1 MRRAHRGG
9 LSRTTAGLILIV
21 AAILITYFGF
31 TKSIPFRHHF
41 SVQADFRST
50 NTLRVNSLVRI
61 AGVNVGRVTAIEPRE
76 DAGGRTRSGARVT
89 MRIEKVGRPI
99 HTDATVALR
108 PRIFLEGNPFLDIQP
123 GSPTAPILA
132 DGEVIPQA
140 QTRGPVQFDQLL
152 TALQSDTRADLVRLL
167 AELSTGLSGRGGVGY
182 NRAVQYWEPA
192 FRDSAIVND
201 ATLGTAA
208 HDLSRYLRAQGEFFG
223 ALDRNPPALKAFITD
238 FNITARA
245 FAAEQEALKATLT
258 ELPRTLRAARPALA
272 SLNASFP
279 PLRRLV
285 ADLRPATRSTG
296 PMIDASLPFI
306 AQLRGAGLAARAAG
320 PQLRP
325 ARAHPRPGAAQQPH
339 AGRCTSRCALASSC
353 QNEVILPWANDKVGD
368 ENFPATGKVY
378 QEGVK
383 GLPGLAGESRSGD
396 ANGQWARVLAG
407 NGVFTYGISVAG
419 QVGEDADDNVG
430 LGLTNFP
437 LEGTSPPKSPRP
449 EIRYDEPCETQ
460 EGPDLDVKPDPPL
473 ELLDESQVDPTS
485 PICVGALGP
494 PPAPGPA
501 LIGYALN
508 CASFQVGVILAQVCG
523 DPTPPFLCDPATFGS
538 ARRSG
543 KRVKV
548 DQDELRESI
557 YEWTGL
563 DPDKGKKNKKKNKD
577 KQDGEGDGGD
587 EEGGD
592 EEGGGNQAE
601 GSSNQDAGDNDE
613 TDEADKP

>member
-41 SVQADFRST
+41 SVKADFSNS

-61 AGVNVGRVTAIEPRE
+61 AGVNVGRVTAIEPIE
-76 DAGGRTRSGARVT
+76 AGDGRTRGGSRVT

-99 HTDATVALR
+99 HTDATVSLR

-132 DGEVIPQA
+132 DGETIPQA
-140 QTRGPVQFDQLL
+140 QTRTPVQFDQLL
-152 TALQSDTRADLVRLL
+152 TALQADTRADLVRLL
-167 AELSTGLSGRGGVGY
+167 AELSTGLSGKGGIGY

-201 ATLGTAA
+201 ATLGTAP

-223 ALDRNPPALKAFITD
+223 ALDRNPPALKALITD
-238 FNITARA
+238 FNKTARA
-245 FAAEQEALKATLT
+245 FALEQESLKRTLT
-258 ELPRTLRAARPALA
+258 ELPRTLRAAQPALA
-272 SLNASFP
+272 SLNSSFP

-306 AQLRGAGLAARAAG
+306 AQLRGLVSPPELQGLSSD
-320 PQLRP
+320 LRKLTP
-325 ARAHPRPGAAQQPH
+325 DLAMLNNRLPGLYHQV
-339 AGRCTSRCALASSC
+339 GEASSC
-353 QNEVILPWANDKVGD
+353 QNEVIIPWANDKVGD
-368 ENFPATGKVY
+368 PNFPATGKVY

-407 NGVFTYGISVAG
+407 NGAFTYGISVAG
-419 QVGEDADDNVG
+419 QVHDDALTNRG

-437 LEGTSPPKSPRP
+437 LEGTGPPKSPRP
-449 EIRYDEPCETQ
+449 EIRYDKPCETQ
-460 EGPDLDVKPDPPL
+460 ERPDLDVEPDPPL
-473 ELLDESQVDPTS
+473 DLLGLSQIDPTS
-485 PICVGALGP
+485 PLCGP
-494 PPAPGPA
+494 APAPGPA
-501 LIGYALN
+501 LIAFALT
-508 CASFQVGVILAQVCG
+508 CATNQVGAFLLDFCN
-523 DPTPPFLCDPATFGS
+523 DPNPANGITCDPATFTS
-538 ARRSG
+538 TSSRSERRQS
-543 KRVKV
+543 VS
-548 DQDELRESI
+548 QEELQELAA
-557 YEWTGL
+557 EWTGL
-563 DPDKGKKNKKKNKD
+563 EPDLFKKGK
-577 KQDGEGDGGD
+577 
-587 EEGGD
+587 
-592 EEGGGNQAE
+592 
-601 GSSNQDAGDNDE
+601 
-613 TDEADKP
+613 